1 METNYLL
8 KVKIDDE
15 STIVC
20 TFLSP
25 INVNSLFIVNNQD
38 ALYIGKVL
46 SCDQIKEDI
55 DLSIYEKGVR
65 IPTNNDIKYYQSILK
80 EEESL
85 IKEIQ
90 KEANNLQLD
99 MKIFKV
105 SYSFDKTKFKILYT
119 SDNRVDFRELLKTL
133 AKLVKARIE
142 MKQVGPR
149 DKAKTIGGLGVCGL
163 KLCCSTFLNSFDGI
177 TISMAKNQMLAI
189 NIPKLSGQCG
199 KLMCCL
205 KYEDVNYTKLH
216 PLFPKL
222 GTQVNFENTNMSV
235 TSINMLLMTVV
246 LYDGNK
252 YVTLKLEDFNQ
263 QNLSLQVLVM
273 IFLLLVQNK
282 IVTIIILKDKIII
295 VISKTIKILI
305 IKIINLITIITIEI
319 ITIIIKSITI
329 TKIDNLISLINLK
342 ENNIW
347 LLKEINPLKIIIKT
361 VLYI

>member
-25 INVNSLFIVNNQD
+25 ISVNSLFIVNNQD

-65 IPTNNDIKYYQSILK
+65 IPTNNDLKYYQSILK

-133 AKLVKARIE
+133 ARLVKARIE

-252 YVTLKLEDFNQ
+252 YVTLKLEDFNKVLKGEKINRQ
-263 QNLSLQVLVM
+263 ASLESEFEPAESFSASFGNDISSSSPKQNNNSQR
-273 IFLLLVQNK
+273 QNNNNNNNHK
-282 IVTIIILKDKIII
+282 QNNKNFNNK
-295 VISKTIKILI
+295 
-305 IKIINLITIITIEI
+305 NY
-319 ITIIIKSITI
+319 KS
-329 TKIDNLISLINLK
+329 NY
-342 ENNIW
+342 NNNYRNNNNN
-347 LLKEINPLKIIIKT
+347 KKYNNNNNQNRQFNKSNKPQGK
-361 VLYI
+361 

>member
-20 TFLSP
+20 VFSSLVE
-25 INVNSLFIVNNQD
+25 VNSLFIVNNQD
-38 ALYIGKVL
+38 ALYIGRVL
-46 SCDQIKEDI
+46 SCELVKDDI
-55 DLSIYEKGVR
+55 DLSIYEKGIRV
-65 IPTNNDIKYYQSILK
+65 PSDNDLKYYQSILK
-80 EEESL
+80 EEKSL

-90 KEANNLQLD
+90 KEANNLNLD
-99 MKIFKV
+99 MQIFKV
-105 SYSFDKTKFKILYT
+105 SYSFDKTKFKIMYT

-133 AKLVKARIE
+133 ARLVKARIE

-149 DKAKTIGGLGVCGL
+149 DKAKAIGGLGVCGL

-246 LYDGNK
+246 LYDGSK
-252 YVTLKLEDFNQ
+252 YVTLKLEDFNKVLKGEKINRQ
-263 QNLSLQVLVM
+263 ASLESEFEPVESFSASFGNDISSTQKQTNNNQKQVNNNYKQNNKN
-273 IFLLLVQNK
+273 FNNNKNFKPNYNNNYNRNNKKHNNNNQNRQF
-282 IVTIIILKDKIII
+282 
-295 VISKTIKILI
+295 
-305 IKIINLITIITIEI
+305 N
-319 ITIIIKSITI
+319 KSN
-329 TKIDNLISLINLK
+329 KPQGK
-342 ENNIW
+342 
-347 LLKEINPLKIIIKT
+347 
-361 VLYI
+361 